1 VRAGTE
7 VSSEEARWLAVGA
20 QGLAKPRPKGPI
32 GKRHGPYPITVNH
45 TTEPSGLT
53 TALRSTEPGG
63 TCTSTTIYFGSDI
76 AIPMLEMYT
85 TGVTL
90 TTSRVSARAVMPAV
104 LALIASGRLHP
115 ELVTSR
121 VVAWAEAA
129 DALAEHTHKTV
140 VVRPEP

>member
-1 VRAGTE
+1 VGLRRSIALLLISAAIAFAQVSRSYAIASDYVRQN
-7 VSSEEARWLAVGA
+7 RL
-20 QGLAKPRPKGPI
+20 
-32 GKRHGPYPITVNH
+32 
-45 TTEPSGLT
+45 
-53 TALRSTEPGG
+53 
-63 TCTSTTIYFGSDI
+63 DI